1 VIGPLHAA
9 EDRRLGAGS
18 NGTIVQEDSGEKAYD
33 LGIFV
38 YREEDY
44 ELEAEEED
52 RENNLKYE
60 GLQFYQPTMDPAAR

>member
-33 LGIFV
+33 LGIFI
-38 YREEDY
+38 YREEDG

-52 RENNLKYE
+52 REKI
-60 GLQFYQPTMDPAAR
+60 